1 MSTEIDR
8 LVLIWDAS
16 RSYVCPRASAAA
28 RLSNWS
34 AARDLM
40 DADAASVNISGP
52 QGPGPRSTNVTEPN
66 HKEQLSEPAK
76 AVRT

>member
-16 RSYVCPRASAAA
+16 RSYVCPGASAAG
-28 RLSNWS
+28 LSNWS

-52 QGPGPRSTNVTEPN
+52 QGPGPRSTNVTGPN